1 MKIIEDHEDYVI
13 VEDVIVNGEVIHIMP
28 PSEFA
33 ISIAESARKG
43 NEHAR
48 DFAKK
53 FCELNA
59 ELLKRLADR

>member
-1 MKIIEDHEDYVI
+1 MNVIEDHEDCVI
-13 VEDVIVNGEVIHIMP
+13 VEDIMVNGEVIHIIL
-28 PSEFA
+28 PSEFTL
-33 ISIAESARKG
+33 SLAESAKLG
-43 NEHAR
+43 NEHSR